1 MLYPVFCSKTIRKS
15 ASFLHTKHFN
25 ATKITWHHAK
35 HFNATRGICSL
46 RFCQTSYY
54 ITSKLCVVL
63 YLYVIASQLH
73 GLPRSGHP
81 TIVYI
86 YFTIVCDYFTI
97 VCAYFAIVCVL
108 VPSPFISIFSSIRL
122 GIFLN
127 LRMKKSLFLAII
139 SLSISFLFSSLKIP
153 RCISFGQT

>member
-1 MLYPVFCSKTIRKS
+1 MLYPVFCSKIIRNL

-46 RFCQTSYY
+46 RFCQASYY
-54 ITSKLCVVL
+54 ITSLL
-63 YLYVIASQLH
+63 
-73 GLPRSGHP
+73 RSGHP
-81 TIVYI
+81 TTVY
-86 YFTIVCDYFTI
+86 VYFTI

-108 VPSPFISIFSSIRL
+108 VPSPFISIFSSIGL

-127 LRMKKSLFLAII
+127 LRTKKSLFLAII

>member
-46 RFCQTSYY
+46 RFCQASYY
-54 ITSKLCVVL
+54 ITSQLCV
-63 YLYVIASQLH
+63 ISPQLPS
-73 GLPRSGHP
+73 LPRGGHLA
-81 TIVYI
+81 IL
-86 YFTIVCDYFTI
+86 
-97 VCAYFAIVCVL
+97 CAYFAIVCVL

>member
-35 HFNATRGICSL
+35 HLNATRGICSL
-46 RFCQTSYY
+46 RFCQASYY
-54 ITSKLCVVL
+54 ITSQLCVVL

-86 YFTIVCDYFTI
+86 YFTIVC
-97 VCAYFAIVCVL
+97 AYLAIVCVL